1 MDETRQHLRCLPP
14 VLKRESEAE
23 QGPPSLASTA
33 LALGPSPPTVARPL
47 ERAMLPL
54 RRSLASQ
61 VIKNVTL
68 AAESSLVM

>member
-33 LALGPSPPTVARPL
+33 LALGPSPPTARPL